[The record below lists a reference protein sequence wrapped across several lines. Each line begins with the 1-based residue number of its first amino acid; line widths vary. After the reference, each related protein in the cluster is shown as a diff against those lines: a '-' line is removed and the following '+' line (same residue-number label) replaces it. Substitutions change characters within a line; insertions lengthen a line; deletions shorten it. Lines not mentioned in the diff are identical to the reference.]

1 MIVSSIESIQQTL
14 NITLSN
20 AYGHVFIPIEGLIW
34 VRSITVVLIVVV
46 HAVRHVQVD
55 KTTVRSQE
63 VVTEPVHKEEQ
74 EQIVVRE
81 VRTEQKTLPAP
92 ALQKLRA
99 EENRK
104 KVKAYIADYPEEKAK
119 EIVIALSLSLPTV
132 RKYMK

>member
-1 MIVSSIESIQQTL
+1 
-14 NITLSN
+14 
-20 AYGHVFIPIEGLIW
+20 LIHQYQALQCEHY
-34 VRSITVVLIVVV
+34 T
-46 HAVRHVQVD
+46 
-55 KTTVRSQE
+55 TTVKRIGRGQGYTPCSQRQE

-104 KVKAYIADYPEEKAK
+104 QVKAYIADYPEAKAK
-119 EIVIALSLSLPTV
+119 EIAIALSLSLPTV